1 MKSRCGSVYFIKGIR
16 SGMIKIG
23 RCAGDPRKRLA
34 DLQVGSS
41 EPLELIGL
49 LSEEKV
55 GTVERPIH
63 RKFQSIRSHGEWFHP
78 TAELVTFVEKACSQ
92 EGQLDDDET
101 AVVIAS
107 AKDIASVIARSRM
120 RAHLRQEDLARAVG
134 VSRKWIIDI
143 EGGKERAELWM
154 VLKTLQVLG
163 LSLSISVNRSAES
176 S

>member
-1 MKSRCGSVYFIKGIR
+1 
-16 SGMIKIG
+16 
-23 RCAGDPRKRLA
+23 
-34 DLQVGSS
+34 
-41 EPLELIGL
+41 
-49 LSEEKV
+49 
-55 GTVERPIH
+55 
-63 RKFQSIRSHGEWFHP
+63 
-78 TAELVTFVEKACSQ
+78 
-92 EGQLDDDET
+92 
-101 AVVIAS
+101 
-107 AKDIASVIARSRM
+107 M